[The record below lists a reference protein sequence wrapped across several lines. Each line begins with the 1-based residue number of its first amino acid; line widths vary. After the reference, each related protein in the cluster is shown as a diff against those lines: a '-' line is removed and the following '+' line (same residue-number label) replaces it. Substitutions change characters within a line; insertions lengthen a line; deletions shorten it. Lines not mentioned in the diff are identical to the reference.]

1 MSNRKVVFTCP
12 DIDCYVN
19 TLGPRQQGNGMDYY
33 KGRSSMSGYG
43 LGSWFA
49 KLFRSALPLA
59 RKYLVPAATDFA
71 SSTLYDWGSGKD
83 FKKSASENLRSN
95 ARTLGERL
103 KQNGKGLKR
112 SRNTASLI
120 SLHSGRK
127 RKTSSLLSKKRRK
140 KPTRAVNRSP
150 SKNRIVRSKL
160 DFFS

>member
-49 KLFRSALPLA
+49 KLFRSSLPLA

-71 SSTLYDWGSGKD
+71 ASTLYDWGSGKD
-83 FKKSASENLRSN
+83 FKKSATENLRSS
-95 ARTLGERL
+95 ARTLGEKL

-112 SRNTASLI
+112 LRNNASLI
-120 SLHSGRK
+120 SLYSGRK
-127 RKTSSLLSKKRRK
+127 RKTYLLSKKR
-140 KPTRAVNRSP
+140 KPTRTVTRRP
-150 SKNRIVRSKL
+150 RKKIVRSKL

>member
-1 MSNRKVVFTCP
+1 MSNKKVVFTCP

-49 KLFRSALPLA
+49 KLFRSSLPLA

-83 FKKSASENLRSN
+83 FKKSATENLRSS
-95 ARTLGERL
+95 ARTLGEKL

-112 SRNTASLI
+112 LRNNASLI
-120 SLHSGRK
+120 SLYSGRK
-127 RKTSSLLSKKRRK
+127 RKTSLLSKKR
-140 KPTRAVNRSP
+140 KPTRDVNRSP
-150 SKNRIVRSKL
+150 RKKIVRSKL